1 MKLIDVGGRN
11 NEIIPDGYQEWII
24 DTLDPLTLDLTC
36 DGISSVF
43 VNIKKASKLGIKMT
57 VLENAGCSLLI
68 WNNTTSPV
76 EFDENYVVNKNSY
89 LNLAY
94 GECNTADIQRNSIVS
109 LVDDGATAMIKSAT
123 LCKNKKNTS
132 ILCQSLAPHTTGN
145 MENYSVVLE
154 GGDYKM
160 EATGKIHKGAYGSKS
175 HQTSRALTFDDKQK
189 ATIIPKLLIDEN
201 DVEAS
206 HATSVGQ
213 IDENQMVYLQ
223 SRGLT
228 QKQVLSLITIGY
240 LMPIADFIENEE
252 LQTVLRR
259 EIESKVV
266 ESCSI

>member
-43 VNIKKASKLGIKMT
+43 INIKKASQLSVKMK
-57 VLENAGCSLLI
+57 VLENAGCTLLI
-68 WNNTTSPV
+68 WNNSESDI
-76 EFDENYVVNKNSY
+76 EFDEHYVVDKNSI

-94 GECNTADIQRNSIVS
+94 GECNYANSNRNSEV
-109 LVDDGATAMIKSAT
+109 LLQGEGANATIKSAT
-123 LCKNKKNTS
+123 LCKSKKIAS
-132 ILCQSLAPHTTGN
+132 ITCQSCAPHTQGN

-154 GGDYKM
+154 NSEYKM
-160 EATGKIHKGAYGSKS
+160 EATGQIIKGAYDSKS
-175 HQTSRALTFDDKQK
+175 HQTSRALTFDENQK

-213 IDENQMVYLQ
+213 IDENQMIYLQ

-252 LQTVLRR
+252 LQQALKS

-266 ESCSI
+266 ESCSM